1 MSLSLA
7 LVYSIFLLP
16 SALVLLFPREMDV
29 FNFIAFYKKKKK
41 GFEECF
47 EKNEGLWSL
56 ILIIHFVFKCPPPA

>member
-16 SALVLLFPREMDV
+16 SALVLLFHREMDV

-41 GFEECF
+41 
-47 EKNEGLWSL
+47 KR
-56 ILIIHFVFKCPPPA
+56 V